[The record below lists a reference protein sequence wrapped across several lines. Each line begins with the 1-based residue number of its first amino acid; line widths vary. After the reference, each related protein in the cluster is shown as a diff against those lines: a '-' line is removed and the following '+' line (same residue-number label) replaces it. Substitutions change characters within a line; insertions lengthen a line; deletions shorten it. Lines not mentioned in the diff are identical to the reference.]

1 MTTTLSPSTTPV
13 QRGSEPQV
21 VTPASSASGGQ
32 IFWVRLRRNRLGL
45 VGAGCLLVL
54 VLMAVFAD
62 FISPYGV
69 DQVHRDYKYVP
80 PRQIRFFHQGQL
92 MRPFV
97 YGLTGG
103 LDPETLQRVY
113 EDDHSQIYPIRF
125 FVEGAPYKLWGL
137 IPATLRLFGTDE
149 GGLVALL
156 GTDRFGRDVFS
167 RILMASRISL
177 SVPLIGTLIGTLL
190 GSLIGVAS
198 GYWGGF
204 ADNAIQRVVE
214 VIMSFPR
221 IPLWMALAATL
232 PAEMDPFAR
241 YLGITVV
248 LALVGW
254 AGLARQIRG
263 KSLALKEEEFIMAAQ
278 ASGSNTWTILVRHL
292 VPNCFSHIIVVA
304 TLGIPG
310 YILAESS
317 LSYLGIGI
325 TPPLVSWGVLFADA
339 QNLNDLL
346 RHPWMLAPG
355 AFIVVAVL
363 AFNFFGDALR
373 DAADPYQQAR

>member
-1 MTTTLSPSTTPV
+1 MTTTLSSP
-13 QRGSEPQV
+13 
-21 VTPASSASGGQ
+21 VTPAQSGPEPVIATPVGGASRGQ
-32 IFWVRLRRNRLGL
+32 LFWARLQRNRLGL
-45 VGAGCLLVL
+45 VGAACLLVL
-54 VLMAVFAD
+54 TLLAVFAD
-62 FISPYGV
+62 FVSPYGV

-80 PRQIRFFHQGQL
+80 PRRVHIWRDGRL
-92 MRPFV
+92 TAPFV

-113 EDDHSQIYPIRF
+113 TDDRSQIYPIRF
-125 FVEGAPYKLWGL
+125 FVEGEPYKFLGL
-137 IPATLRLFGTDE
+137 IPTRLRLFGTDE

-177 SVPLIGTLIGTLL
+177 SVPLIGTLIGTVL
-190 GSLIGVAS
+190 GTLIGVAS
-198 GYWGGF
+198 GYWGGL

-232 PAEMDPFAR
+232 PAELDPFAR
-241 YLGITVV
+241 YLGITVI

-263 KSLALKEEEFIMAAQ
+263 KSLALKEEEYILAAL
-278 ASGSNTWTILVRHL
+278 ASGSGTWSVLVRHL

-355 AFIVVAVL
+355 GFIVITVL

-373 DAADPYQQAR
+373 DAADPSR